1 MVVFIFIGL
10 FLADYL
16 YFGVL
21 SYAFTQNRMKNS
33 FDHIFRCA
41 GSFTYNSQGRLNYFS
56 GSLSKIGFKSN
67 EIVLGIT
74 KISYHKKLSDIKAI
88 EVKNYLLWKCLVIKL
103 ANGESAKVFCDTKQI
118 KELENYLNKF
128 SS

>member
-1 MVVFIFIGL
+1 MIVFIFIGL
-10 FLADYL
+10 FLVDYL
-16 YFGVL
+16 YFGFL

-33 FDHIFRCA
+33 FEYIFRCA
-41 GSFTYNSQGRLNYFS
+41 GIFTYNRQGGLNYFS

-74 KISYHKKLSDIKAI
+74 KLSYHKKLSDIKAI
-88 EVKNYLLWKCLVIKL
+88 EVKSYLLWKCLVIKL
-103 ANGESAKVFCDTKQI
+103 GNGETAKVFCDTKQI
-118 KELENYLNKF
+118 KELENYLSKF